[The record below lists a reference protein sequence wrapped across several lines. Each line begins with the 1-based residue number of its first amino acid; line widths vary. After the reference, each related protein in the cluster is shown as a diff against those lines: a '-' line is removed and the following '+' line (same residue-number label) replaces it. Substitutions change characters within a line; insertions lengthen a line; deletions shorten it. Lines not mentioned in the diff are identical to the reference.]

1 MYETKVCD
9 DRCRN
14 DSSVY
19 CTLAMILIVVC
30 TSLFHGNM
38 SSVSTR
44 FSVVFDGLLATG
56 AARSISF
63 QDMLLYAIV
72 RM

>member
-1 MYETKVCD
+1 MIRLSTVL
-9 DRCRN
+9 
-14 DSSVY
+14 
-19 CTLAMILIVVC
+19 LAMILILAC
-30 TSLFHGNM
+30 TSFFHVNM
-38 SSVSTR
+38 SSVSTI
-44 FSVVFDGLLATG
+44 FCVVFCLLLATG